1 MSVINILAGPV
12 IGSFIGYVTNF
23 IAVKML
29 FRPLRPI
36 MIGNFRLPFTPGI
49 FPKRKEQ
56 LAKALGK
63 AVGNNLLT
71 SEDIENMFLA
81 AEVKGKVVSEIS
93 SFLSAD
99 KEQTLK
105 KMLACYCQEEAY
117 LSGKAQLEKWA
128 CEKIISGISQ
138 LDLGEIIT
146 RESARAIKEKTQG
159 TVLSFVANDKL
170 IVSLTAPIGAMV
182 QAYIEDNG
190 FNIIRPLVHKELET
204 LENRPISDLIAEMGF
219 KNEQLLEGVDK
230 IYTFFIREKVAEFIK
245 EFDIASVVEEKVKAM
260 DVLEIEQLVLSV
272 MKRELNAIVNLGALI
287 GLIIG
292 TINIFL

>member
-1 MSVINILAGPV
+1 MSVINILAGPI
-12 IGSFIGYVTNF
+12 IGSLIGYVTNY

-36 MIGNFRLPFTPGI
+36 MIGNLRLPFTPGI

-71 SEDIENMFLA
+71 CEDIENMFLA
-81 AEVKGKVVSEIS
+81 AEVKEKIIS
-93 SFLSAD
+93 QVCSFLSAE

-105 KMLACYCQEEAY
+105 KILENYCQEETY
-117 LSGKAQLEKWA
+117 LNGKEQLEKWI

-138 LDLGEIIT
+138 LDLGEIIS
-146 RESARAIKEKTQG
+146 RESARAIKDKTQG
-159 TVLSFVANDKL
+159 TPLSFIANDKL
-170 IVSLTAPIGAMV
+170 IISLAAPIGAKV
-182 QAYIEDNG
+182 QAYIESNG
-190 FNIIRPLVHKELET
+190 FNTIRPLVHKELET
-204 LENRPISDLIAEMGF
+204 LENRPISDLVAEMGF
-219 KNEQLLEGVDK
+219 RKEQLFEGVDK
-230 IYTFFIREKVAEFIK
+230 IYTYFIREKVAEFIK
-245 EFDIASVVEEKVKAM
+245 EFDIAGVVEEKVKAM

-272 MKRELNAIVNLGALI
+272 MKRELNAVINLGALI

-292 TINIFL
+292 TINIFI